1 MVEPEP
7 FQEGM
12 RRHARLELLK
22 FGFQL
27 VRTQIGVHSLQI
39 TLFWPIDFPFLGK
52 DSAFLALVLGGK
64 GLLTSRGKSRS
75 PREILGASF
84 NGIPACAGPPP
95 PAAPGRAFSG
105 KYSSRKCGQ
114 FRCRYRVCFQSLCR

>member
-1 MVEPEP
+1 MVGPEP

-75 PREILGASF
+75 PNLAKPGPNAADYLEFADVASEVP
-84 NGIPACAGPPP
+84 NMKVA
-95 PAAPGRAFSG
+95 
-105 KYSSRKCGQ
+105 Q
-114 FRCRYRVCFQSLCR
+114 